1 VQLCRVRLV
10 CLSEPTIV
18 GIEAMWSDLS
28 MARVNPIE
36 VQKHLKG
43 IDYPVSKEDLVKHAQ
58 EHGADEELQSILEEL
73 PRDEFQTPADVNK
86 AIGQVE

>member
-1 VQLCRVRLV
+1 
-10 CLSEPTIV
+10 
-18 GIEAMWSDLS
+18 

-36 VQKHLKG
+36 VQRHLKG
-43 IDYPVSKEDLVKHAQ
+43 IDYPVSKADLVKHAQ

-86 AIGQVE
+86 AIGQIE

>member
-1 VQLCRVRLV
+1 M
-10 CLSEPTIV
+10 I
-18 GIEAMWSDLS
+18 

-43 IDYPVSKEDLVKHAQ
+43 IDYPVKKEDLIKHAQ
-58 EHGADEELQSILEEL
+58 KNGADQELQSILEEL

-86 AIGQVE
+86 AIGQIE